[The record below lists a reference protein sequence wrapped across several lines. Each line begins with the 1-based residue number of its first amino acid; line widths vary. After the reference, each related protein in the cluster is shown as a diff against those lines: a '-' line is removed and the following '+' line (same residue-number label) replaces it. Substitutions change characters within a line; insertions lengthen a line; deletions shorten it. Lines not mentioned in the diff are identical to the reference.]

1 MLIKYMCVTPDSE
14 HFAGLRLT
22 LIEKWSKFNQT
33 KFIEGKCKA
42 LWPRKGKQCTN
53 AEERVTSQATILHSC
68 IWDGI
73 DHRFYMKKL
82 HHCIVQ

>member
-1 MLIKYMCVTPDSE
+1 MLIKYMYVMPDSK

-42 LWPRKGKQCTN
+42 LWQGNENSAQMQKT
-53 AEERVTSQATILHSC
+53 E
-68 IWDGI
+68 
-73 DHRFYMKKL
+73 
-82 HHCIVQ
+82 